1 MVSVQ
6 HLVAVTN
13 TLPMK
18 KIVHLLLVVL
28 LTGTIRAQIP
38 NGGME
43 YWDAQPVLQFWQTN
57 SHPMTLPPWD
67 PYTVRQDTDRYSG
80 NYAANFFANGVFKP
94 MATIT
99 YPMLQHP
106 QGLSFYYKYEF
117 APCVNE
123 PGQPYK
129 DTVAIKVELLQGNT
143 VVDSGLWMLDTSGFT
158 PAYKYGYIPITQNT
172 VLFDSCR
179 ITIHGGALVGGCGI
193 VAAATQFKVDHLEF
207 DLPACNHTGVIVQG
221 TNCLLIDTG
230 TGNLL
235 VPCNTSIAMLGLEAG
250 DTIRFSF
257 TANNTC
263 KSICMEGTT
272 IDITCI
278 DTARQQQP
286 CNAAVQLQKQNP
298 TSFIANN
305 GWLKATVSNAALPV
319 NYAWSNSVSGM
330 NADSIS
336 NLHEGNYC
344 VTITDI
350 NGCTATACDS
360 LAGPHVCIDSALICP
375 PGSLCCDA
383 PLYQPV
389 CGCDSVTYPNACAAT
404 FWGGVTW
411 VYPGPCAT
419 TGIND
424 IATNSN
430 TLILAPVPAK
440 DVLRITYVFAKAG
453 HVQVRIT
460 NALGQTIRTQQAG
473 IQAAGA
479 HTTELA
485 LYDVAAGIY
494 FVEARTETERQVKR
508 FVKE

>member
-1 MVSVQ
+1 
-6 HLVAVTN
+6 
-13 TLPMK
+13 MK
-18 KIVHLLLVVL
+18 KLLHLLLAVM
-28 LTGTIRAQIP
+28 LTANIYAQIP

-43 YWDAQPVLQFWQTN
+43 YWNAQVLQFWQTN
-57 SHPMTLPPWD
+57 SRPFTLPPWD
-67 PYTVRQDTDRYSG
+67 PYVIKQDTDRYSG

-106 QGLSFYYKYEF
+106 QGLRFYYKYEF

-129 DTVAIKVELLQGNT
+129 DTVAIKVELLQGST
-143 VVDSGLWMLDTSGFT
+143 VADSGEWILDTSGFT
-158 PAYKYGYIPITQNT
+158 PNYKQGYIPLTQNT

-179 ITIHGGALVGGCGI
+179 ITIWGGALVGGCGI
-193 VAAATQFKVDHLEF
+193 VAAATQFKVDALEF
-207 DLPACNHTGVIVQG
+207 DFDQCSHTGVIVQG

-235 VPCNTSIAMLGLEAG
+235 VPCNTSIGLLGLEAG

-263 KSICMEGTT
+263 KSICMEGAT

-278 DTARQQQP
+278 DTSHNQLP
-286 CNAAVQLQKQNP
+286 CNVALQLQKQNP
-298 TSFIANN
+298 TSYVANN
-305 GWLKATVSNAALPV
+305 GWLKATVSNATPPV
-319 NYAWSNSVSGM
+319 NYMWSIGSTGM
-330 NADSIS
+330 GVDSIG

-344 VTITDI
+344 VTITDV

-360 LAGPHVCIDSALICP
+360 LAGPHVCIDSTLMCP

-383 PLYQPV
+383 PINDPV
-389 CGCDSVTYPNACAAT
+389 CGCDSVTYPNGCAAT
-404 FWGGVTW
+404 YWGGVTW

-424 IATNSN
+424 VTTNSN

-440 DVLRITYVFAKAG
+440 DILRVTYAFAKAG
-453 HVQVRIT
+453 NVQLRIT

-473 IQAAGA
+473 MQAAGA
-479 HTTELA
+479 HTTELV
-485 LYDVAAGIY
+485 LYDVAAGMY
-494 FVEARTETERQVKR
+494 FAEVRTETERRVKR